1 MRLCPDSLLSKV
13 CQSYW
18 VKAHPPQRLYP
29 LLQSRSEMLG
39 VGLRHMGLVGDT
51 VHLITVPLYEIQG
64 RLGSQV
70 GFCLWGNDL
79 GEYVSWSFLFFV
91 FFGSKRNSPGL
102 LEQLGS

>member
-1 MRLCPDSLLSKV
+1 
-13 CQSYW
+13 
-18 VKAHPPQRLYP
+18 
-29 LLQSRSEMLG
+29 
-39 VGLRHMGLVGDT
+39 MGLVGDT

-91 FFGSKRNSPGL
+91 FFWSK
-102 LEQLGS
+102 